1 MVDVVATNDKL
12 RARVHRIVAQA
23 SGAESEQVDEALAAA
38 GGDAKVAIVSLLA
51 RIDADEARRRLDD
64 VNGVVRK
71 ALEQ

>member
-23 SGAESEQVDEALAAA
+23 TGAEPDQVDEALAAS

-51 RIDADEARRRLDD
+51 GIDAEEARARLDG